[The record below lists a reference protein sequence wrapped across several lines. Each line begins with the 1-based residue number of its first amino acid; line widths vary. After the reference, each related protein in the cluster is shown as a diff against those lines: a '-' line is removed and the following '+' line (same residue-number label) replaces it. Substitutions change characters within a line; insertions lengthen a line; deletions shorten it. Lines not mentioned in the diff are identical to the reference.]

1 MLQEQAVQIEE
12 CATLMRLCWSSKPSA
27 QAPQSL
33 FDLAS
38 TSEQTTDEL
47 SMSSTQLFDKHLK
60 LKDAQMAIRELEK
73 HISMIG
79 KGRHEETQDAQD
91 TLSQLQL
98 QLDSAQQLLDTK
110 QEDQSSENAKLN
122 KRKAISSLD
131 KLAAKKQWASVP

>member
-1 MLQEQAVQIEE
+1 
-12 CATLMRLCWSSKPSA
+12 
-27 QAPQSL
+27 
-33 FDLAS
+33 
-38 TSEQTTDEL
+38 
-47 SMSSTQLFDKHLK
+47 MSSTQLFDKHLK

>member
-91 TLSQLQL
+91 TLSQLRL
-98 QLDSAQQLLDTK
+98 QLDSAQQILDTK
-110 QEDQSSENAKLN
+110 QEDQSSENAELN
-122 KRKAISSLD
+122 KRKAVSSLE
-131 KLAAKKQWASVP
+131 KLAAKKQWASVH